1 MLTLGQ
7 SNVLVDAT
15 GHARLTD
22 FGLALV
28 AQYPGPI
35 RSTFF
40 ENNQSARW
48 IAPEI
53 LDDRG
58 AYGKE
63 ADVFSF
69 AGVAIEV
76 CHVQLVLKAKK

>member
-1 MLTLGQ
+1 M
-7 SNVLVDAT
+7 DAT

-22 FGLALV
+22 FGLSLV
-28 AQYPGPI
+28 TQDPGSI
-35 RSTFF
+35 RSTSL
-40 ENNQSARW
+40 EHVQSVRW

>member
-1 MLTLGQ
+1 MF
-7 SNVLVDAT
+7 VDAT

-28 AQYPGPI
+28 TGDPGSM
-35 RSTFF
+35 RSTFL
-40 ENNQSARW
+40 EHGQSVRW

-76 CHVQLVLKAKK
+76 CHLQLVSKAEK

>member
-1 MLTLGQ
+1 MLTPGQ

-22 FGLALV
+22 FGLSLV
-28 AQYPGPI
+28 AQYPGSI

-40 ENNQSARW
+40 EHDKSARW

-53 LDDRG
+53 LDDR
-58 AYGKE
+58 ATYSKE

-76 CHVQLVLKAKK
+76 CCRQLVLKAEK